1 MSFQA
6 GATSVPAG
14 LGSPFRTRA
23 APQARYLAHVAPP
36 ARVRRF
42 VPALVLV
49 LALAAAYGLAACQ
62 ASGVEA
68 VAPDESWTYV
78 GDGACQQ
85 CHADLA
91 TSYAQTG
98 MGRSVSDFDPATAP
112 ERFGPDGASPVVC
125 ADDGYCYQA
134 FLRADSLVMRETRPD
149 TPGHVL
155 EQTVSHVVG
164 SGHATRSY
172 LLAAGGD
179 GGDYLTEMPLT
190 WYVERAFWDLS
201 PGYQRNNQRFDR
213 PIALECLTCHASR
226 PGHETSQNF
235 YTTEPVAISCERCHG
250 PGSAHV
256 SAFESGGA
264 PSDTRIVNPAGLPVD
279 RQLDVCQQCH
289 LTGET
294 VYAPGE
300 DPTTYRPGRPLAAH
314 RTVFATQASIDD
326 PDDFGIASHAERMMR
341 SECFIESLGTDRPM
355 TCTTCHD
362 PHVATAQLPADSF
375 NASCQSCHGTDGHL
389 DACSRPGAAGLAEA
403 MTGDCVSCHLR
414 TGGTSDIP
422 HVSFTDH
429 WIRRDPPP
437 SSGGASQG
445 EVGVGGDAPFRLV
458 ALTAEPEARSKAEA
472 DALLAMATFVFW
484 ETRHPLPQYL
494 PEIAGRLRAALAA
507 GVDRTDA
514 RVTLGRALIEMDSV
528 ASARAVLADAVA
540 RDPDD
545 AYAHY
550 WRGVAEDRAGQRE
563 TSLDAL
569 RQSVRLAP
577 HLTEARARLG
587 QELVEAG
594 RWAEAVEVLAE
605 AVAQD
610 PLRHAGAW
618 NNLGF
623 ARLNAGDLAGA
634 LGALRRSVALD
645 PRSPT
650 ARANLGAA
658 LLSTGDADAARAQFE
673 AALRINPADRTS
685 LGNLGLIASA
695 EGRTADARAFFQRV
709 LAIDPSDGRAR
720 AALDALDP

>member
-1 MSFQA
+1 MPP
-6 GATSVPAG
+6 GRP
-14 LGSPFRTRA
+14 P
-23 APQARYLAHVAPP
+23 RYLGLVALP
-36 ARVRRF
+36 ARVRRL
-42 VPALVLV
+42 VPLLVLV
-49 LALAAAYGLAACQ
+49 AALAAAYGLAACQ
-62 ASGVEA
+62 ASDSPA
-68 VAPDESWTYV
+68 VAGDASWAYV

-98 MGRSVSDFDPATAP
+98 MGRSVSPFDAATAP

-134 FLRADSLVMRETRPD
+134 FVRADTLVMRETRPD
-149 TPGHVL
+149 TPDHVL
-155 EQTVSHVVG
+155 EQAVTHVVG
-164 SGHATRSY
+164 SGNATRSY
-172 LLAAGGD
+172 LLAAGGGRGTDD
-179 GGDYLTEMPLT
+179 GAYLTEMPLT
-190 WYVERAFWDLS
+190 WYVERALWDLS

-226 PGHETSQNF
+226 PGHDTSQNF
-235 YTTEPVAISCERCHG
+235 YTSEPLAIGCERCHG

-256 SAFESGGA
+256 AAFEAGGS
-264 PSDTRIVNPAGLPVD
+264 PSETQIVNPAALTVG

-294 VYAPGE
+294 VYAVGE

-314 RTVFATQASIDD
+314 RTVFATQASLDD

-341 SECFIESLGTDRPM
+341 SECFTESIGTDRPM

-362 PHVATAQLPADSF
+362 PHVATAQLPADAF
-375 NASCQSCHGTDGHL
+375 NASCQSCHGDTGHL
-389 DACSRPGAAGLAEA
+389 DACSRPAVDAEA
-403 MTGDCVSCHLR
+403 AMGGDCVGCHLR

-437 SSGGASQG
+437 SSQG
-445 EVGVGGDAPFRLV
+445 RSATGVGVGGDAPFQLV
-458 ALTAEPEARSKAEA
+458 TLTAVPETRSRAEA

-484 ETRHPLPQYL
+484 ETRHTLPQYL
-494 PEIAGRLRAALAA
+494 PEIAGRLRSALAS
-507 GVDRTDA
+507 GLDRTDA
-514 RVTLGRALIEMDSV
+514 RVTLGRALIAMDSV
-528 ASARAVLADAVA
+528 QAARSVLADAVT

-545 AYAHY
+545 AYAQY
-550 WRGVAEDRAGQRE
+550 WRGVADDRAGARE
-563 TSLDAL
+563 PSLDAL
-569 RQSVRLAP
+569 RRSVALAP

-587 QELVEAG
+587 EELVEAG
-594 RWAEAVEVLAE
+594 RWPEAAQVLAE
-605 AVAQD
+605 AVRRD

-623 ARLNAGDLAGA
+623 ARLNTGDLAGA
-634 LGALRRSVALD
+634 LAALRRSVALD
-645 PRSPT
+645 PRSAT

-658 LLSTGDADAARAQFE
+658 LLSSGDADAARAQFQ
-673 AALRINPADRTS
+673 AALRVDPSDRAS

-709 LAIDPSDGRAR
+709 LALDPTDGRAR
-720 AALDALDP
+720 AALDALDR